1 MSIIHIYI
9 YIISWGYGVPC
20 IYIKSVNKSI
30 LVLDVVVQMI
40 PASLVVPGPFN
51 HGGGRTLILLT
62 RGVLSHSGVPCMNCL
77 YVLTT
82 FPLTPP
88 MPVVFFEP
96 RTREREL

>member
-1 MSIIHIYI
+1 MCMCM
-9 YIISWGYGVPC
+9 C
-20 IYIKSVNKSI
+20 IVNKSI
-30 LVLDVVVQMI
+30 LVLDVVIQLV
-40 PASLVVPGPFN
+40 PASLVVPGPVN
-51 HGGGRTLILLT
+51 HGGRRTLILLT

-77 YVLTT
+77 YAITT